1 MESAVTE
8 IREEQSGDVASIRAV
23 NISAFGRDREANIVD
38 ALRAN
43 SAIVLSL
50 VATRNRETVGHIL
63 YSPIT
68 IGDVTAAA
76 LGPMAVVPEC
86 QREGVGSALVWAGQ
100 QKLRDLGCPLV
111 VVVGHRAFYPR
122 FGFEPA
128 RQYGIFSEWQ
138 VPDDVF
144 MVAMLRHP
152 NAALKGLAKYR
163 PEFST
168 VL

>member
-1 MESAVTE
+1 MTE
-8 IREEQSGDVASIRAV
+8 IREERSGDLASIRAV
-23 NISAFGRDREANIVD
+23 NIRAFGRDREANIVD

-43 SAIVLSL
+43 RATVLSL
-50 VATRNRETVGHIL
+50 VATRDGETVGHLL

-68 IGDVTAAA
+68 IGDAAAAA

-86 QREGVGSALVWAGQ
+86 QREGVGSALVSAGQ
-100 QKLRDLGCPLV
+100 QRLKELGCPLV
-111 VVVGHRAFYPR
+111 VVVGHPAFYPR

-128 RQYGIFSEWQ
+128 GQYGIFSEWK

-144 MVAMLRHP
+144 MVATLSEAGAH
-152 NAALKGLAKYR
+152 LKGLAKYR

>member
-1 MESAVTE
+1 MTE
-8 IREEQSGDVASIRAV
+8 IREEQPGDVAPIRAV

-43 SAIVLSL
+43 NAIVLSL

-68 IGDVTAAA
+68 IADVTAAA

-100 QKLRDLGCPLV
+100 QMLRKRGCPLV
-111 VVVGHRAFYPR
+111 VVVGHPAFYPR
-122 FGFEPA
+122 FGFEAA
-128 RQYGIFSEWQ
+128 RQHGIFSEWQ

-144 MVAMLRHP
+144 MVAMLRQAEAP
-152 NAALKGLAKYR
+152 VKGLAKYR

>member
-1 MESAVTE
+1 VTE
-8 IREEQSGDVASIRAV
+8 IREEEPADVASIRAV
-23 NISAFGRDREANIVD
+23 NISAFGREREANIVD
-38 ALRAN
+38 ALRTDH
-43 SAIVLSL
+43 AIVLSL

-68 IGDVTAAA
+68 IGDVAAAA

-100 QKLRDLGCPLV
+100 HKLRELGCPLV
-111 VVVGHRAFYPR
+111 VVVGHPAFYPR

-128 RQYGIFSEWQ
+128 CLYGIRSEWT

-144 MVAMLRHP
+144 MVAVLRQP
-152 NAALKGLAKYR
+152 EAPVKGLAKYR